1 MFIFGLFMTVSPVQF
16 SDAVLNFSKKS
27 WFHTFEISSRLLL
40 GVAFIALA
48 FQHSLS
54 PVLLAVGLL
63 LCFAG
68 VFLIFIGPTRHRN
81 FARKVSKLGK
91 KFRLLGFIAVSCG
104 AAITYAGVQNVF
116 S

>member
-1 MFIFGLFMTVSPVQF
+1 MTVSPVQF

-54 PVLLAVGLL
+54 PVLLAMGLL

-68 VFLIFIGPTRHRN
+68 VFLICIGPTRHRS
-81 FARKVSKLGK
+81 FAGRVSKLGK
-91 KFRLLGFIAVSCG
+91 KFRLLGLIAVSCG
-104 AAITYAGVQNVF
+104 VAITCTGVQDVF